1 MTVIATSY
9 SSIDEV
15 WADSYL
21 SPSLQKP
28 KSTKKKNKS
37 NANNLPPMKDP
48 ICELYETG
56 THTLDDADLV
66 SFANKYFESHGNGER
81 YDAHSKARYQI
92 PRMEGRDDQ
101 PKVVDIDVHPQSSD
115 MLSAPVRDNIPP
127 KQHHRKKHHTDDDD
141 SDYSS
146 DSEEDTY
153 RYNSRH
159 KDSYD
164 VKESFED
171 DMFGRKNSSFGQ
183 IDLILYIISG
193 IILIFMMDQFVK
205 IGLLLQ

>member
-28 KSTKKKNKS
+28 KTSKKKNKTS
-37 NANNLPPMKDP
+37 QQQLPPMKDP

-56 THTLDDADLV
+56 THTLDDSDLV

-81 YDAHSKARYQI
+81 YDSHNKSKYQI
-92 PRMEGRDDQ
+92 PRMEGRDEQ
-101 PKVVDIDVHPQSSD
+101 PKVIDVDVHPP
-115 MLSAPVRDNIPP
+115 MIAAAPVRDNIQPP
-127 KQHHRKKHHTDDDD
+127 KRHNTYDDEA
-141 SDYSS
+141 SEYSS
-146 DSEEDTY
+146 DSEENY
-153 RYNSRH
+153 RYNAKKEPSSSH
-159 KDSYD
+159 AI
-164 VKESFED
+164 KESFED
-171 DMFGRKNSSFGQ
+171 DMFGRKNSSFNQ
-183 IDLILYIISG
+183 MDLILYIISG

-205 IGLLLQ
+205 IGQLLR

>member
-9 SSIDEV
+9 GSIDEV

-28 KSTKKKNKS
+28 KVSKKKNRGNS
-37 NANNLPPMKDP
+37 QLPPMKDP

-56 THTLDDADLV
+56 THTLDDTDLV
-66 SFANKYFESHGNGER
+66 SFANKYFESNGSGDR
-81 YDAHSKARYQI
+81 YDHYNKTKYQV
-92 PRMEGRDDQ
+92 PRMEGRDEQ
-101 PKVVDIDVHPQSSD
+101 RKVIEIDVHPQPSD
-115 MLSAPVRDNIPP
+115 MSSAPVRDNIKP
-127 KQHHRKKHHTDDDD
+127 KPKPHMEDDYDYQ
-141 SDYSS
+141 SDASQ
-146 DSEEDTY
+146 EEETY
-153 RYNSRH
+153 RFNQ
-159 KDSYD
+159 KKEASYD

-171 DMFGRKNSSFGQ
+171 DVFGRKNSSFGH

-205 IGLLLQ
+205 IGQLLR